1 MSIVPI
7 DGIRQ
12 AVSHAEKPQGIW
24 RGLIRRLD
32 ALVAHVSKHALS
44 EQELRRADADISRCR
59 ALFSVA
65 RGFGNGEFARV
76 RLHPVP
82 LKIR

>member
-12 AVSHAEKPQGIW
+12 AVSHAEKRQGIW
-24 RGLIRRLD
+24 HGLMRRLD

-59 ALFSVA
+59 ATPSSGSGRA
-65 RGFGNGEFARV
+65 R
-76 RLHPVP
+76 P
-82 LKIR
+82 LSQPH